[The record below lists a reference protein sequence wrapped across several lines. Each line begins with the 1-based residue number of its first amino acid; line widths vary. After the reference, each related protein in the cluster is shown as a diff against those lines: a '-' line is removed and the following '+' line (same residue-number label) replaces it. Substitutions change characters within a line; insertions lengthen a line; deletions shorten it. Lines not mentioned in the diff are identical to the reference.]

1 MILKG
6 VIASIL
12 IASAMLSGS
21 AYGAAILDD
30 SSKNGPR
37 FLGGFVIGNELTIG
51 GVDVAVNFLGVWD
64 QGSDGLAASHQ
75 VGVWDAGGALV
86 ASTTVP
92 SGTSALLDD
101 SYRYAALAQP
111 IALLAGQTYRIGAL
125 YENALDPFNDPWDP
139 DGDGNPA
146 NSPAVGDGVAVTPG
160 AGVATING
168 DYFAASAVLA
178 NPSSFGGGTPGRWG
192 AANALF
198 VVVPEPTTLV
208 LVMGLG
214 VVVVRRRNRFTSS

>member
-1 MILKG
+1 MLKG

-12 IASAMLSGS
+12 VTSAILSNS
-21 AYGAAILDD
+21 VCGAAILDD
-30 SSKNGPR
+30 AGKDGPR
-37 FLGGFVIGNELTIG
+37 YLGGFVIGNELTIG
-51 GVDVAVNFLGVWD
+51 GVDVTINFLGVWD
-64 QGSDGLAASHQ
+64 QGSDGLAASHE

-92 SGTSALLDD
+92 SGTSAMLDN

-111 IALLAGQTYRIGAL
+111 ATLLAGQTYRIGAL

-146 NSPAVGDGVAVTPG
+146 NSPAIGDGVAVMPG
-160 AGVATING
+160 TGVATVNG
-168 DYFAASAVLA
+168 DYFAASAVLV
-178 NPSSFGGGTPGRWG
+178 NPTSFGGGTPGRWG

-198 VVVPEPTTLV
+198 VVPEPTTLA
-208 LVMGLG
+208 LAIWLG
-214 VVVVRRRNRFTSS
+214 CVVVRRRDHSTSN